1 MTEEQVLK
9 AITMGGWY
17 LALVSAD
24 VFVLAYS
31 FLARWWRTE
40 FGRHLFIFMLV
51 IALIM
56 NDSTIRFIFGN
67 YPGRLYVSAVL
78 FAGLGLVIAWR
89 VFILFHVQWRERRHA
104 RWPEGFKD
112 LPRRGH
118 PGVADTGD
126 TDSNVVA

>member
-1 MTEEQVLK
+1 MTEEQVLR

-17 LALVSAD
+17 LALVSAN

-56 NDSTIRFIFGN
+56 NDSTIRFIFGD
-67 YPGRLYVSAVL
+67 YHGRLYVSAVL

-89 VFILFHVQWRERRHA
+89 VFILFHVQWRKRRYA
-104 RWPEGFKD
+104 YWPEDSKEVSRHSD
-112 LPRRGH
+112 
-118 PGVADTGD
+118 PGMASSGGTDPDAVA
-126 TDSNVVA
+126 